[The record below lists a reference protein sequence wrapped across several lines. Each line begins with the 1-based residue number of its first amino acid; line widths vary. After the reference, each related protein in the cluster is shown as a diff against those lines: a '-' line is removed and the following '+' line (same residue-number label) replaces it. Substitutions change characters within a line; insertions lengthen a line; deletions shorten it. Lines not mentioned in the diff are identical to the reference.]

1 MACILC
7 AANGYAEIGNKRGYT
22 IVKCTGCG
30 FVYTTPIPTEDEL
43 VTLTQKKGSS
53 FKPHVSISRAIRY
66 RLFASSI
73 RRLFPG
79 DKGIRLLEIGCNHG
93 NLLDALKRDS
103 RFAATGI
110 DLNPAA
116 LGYARGRGHDAREGT
131 LESHGFKS
139 GSFDVVVALHVIEH
153 LQDPI
158 KTMSEIN
165 RVLADGG
172 TLISIVPCVT
182 HIKARLAGINW
193 KYFGP
198 PSHLWYFSPA
208 TFAMLLEKT
217 GFTPT
222 FSSSFYNRAH
232 LKTIAKKVIRTDAA
246 V

>member
-7 AANGYAEIGNKRGYT
+7 SANGYAEIGDKRGYT
-22 IVKCTGCG
+22 IVKCVGCG
-30 FVYTTPIPTEDEL
+30 FVYTTPLPAEDEL
-43 VTLTQKKGSS
+43 ATLTKKKSS
-53 FKPHVSISRAIRY
+53 NFKPHVSISRTIRY
-66 RLFASSI
+66 RFFASSVK
-73 RRLFPG
+73 RLFP
-79 DKGIRLLEIGCNHG
+79 KNKKIRLLEVGCNHG
-93 NLLDALKRDS
+93 NFLDVIKKDAN
-103 RFAATGI
+103 FAATGI

-116 LGYARGRGHDAREGT
+116 LEYARGRGLDARDGT
-131 LESHGFKS
+131 LESHNFPS

-153 LQDPI
+153 FHDPVR
-158 KTMSEIN
+158 TLSEMN
-165 RVLADGG
+165 RVLSEGG
-172 TLISIVPCVT
+172 LLISIVPCVT

-232 LKTIAKKVIRTDAA
+232 LKTIAKKAKQIP
-246 V
+246 